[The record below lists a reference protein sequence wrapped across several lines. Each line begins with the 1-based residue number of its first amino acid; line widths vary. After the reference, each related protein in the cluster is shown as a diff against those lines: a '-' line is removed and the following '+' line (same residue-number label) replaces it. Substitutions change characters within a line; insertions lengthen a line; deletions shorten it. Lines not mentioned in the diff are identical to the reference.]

1 MLKYLF
7 CIIIGI
13 ILYILINSIEKFN
26 IGGLRAT
33 FEYNPNTQTWER
45 TIYATQTD
53 IDNELTR
60 ELEDTDYQTVLD
72 YNVDLAPA
80 PQDNTVFYIG
90 DTNDESGT
98 TMDAIYTQLGRLI
111 TEHNRQDEERVKNEG
126 GEANEIPLRN
136 SPVIGTCFT
145 EALPAYPFG
154 LYEPD
159 NPDTQDHP
167 EEGIPPECWIDFGY
181 YQELQPGTPE
191 LLFEKLVEVSRL
203 FDRPKGLCA
212 SIVSTEQ
219 RLALAL
225 AQQTNTYL
233 SDDLMEMVGRMV
245 GRQVQSDLSNP
256 NIRDLL
262 LPRFTRMYLEWQT
275 RFTRDMMDQFNRD
288 IQNAFTE
295 AEQGNNAY
303 LRELTTDLNF
313 ELDYDFTGINMV
325 VLRQEI
331 ESRLFGFR
339 LTDAHRNYVE
349 RMFIFELI
357 IDNLLRNL
365 SLRNIDIDFLKV
377 NIRYYLVE
385 SMLEMLDRTI
395 VELTLTEY
403 LNNIVLLALL
413 FVFNYLMYVT
423 NIVTDS
429 GNFELT
435 NINTPEMMLTPFYSS
450 FLNIF
455 KHNFANIPPQ
465 LQILFTYNINSNNIN
480 FELLDFINICIFLK
494 SKDLLKIENLLTLFF
509 NYSNEMSLDD
519 ILLNFGFTEVEMH
532 QMDMLNHIDITSD
545 NILLL
550 LLEVIQ
556 ILFGETG
563 LDFDR

>member
-7 CIIIGI
+7 YIIIGI
-13 ILYILINSIEKFN
+13 ILCILINSIEKFN

-60 ELEDTDYQTVLD
+60 ELEDTDYQTVLN
-72 YNVDLAPA
+72 YNVDLVPA

-98 TMDAIYTQLGRLI
+98 NMDAIYTQLGRLI
-111 TEHNRQDEERVKNEG
+111 TEHNRQDRERVKNEG
-126 GEANEIPLRN
+126 GESNEIPLTN
-136 SPVIGTCFT
+136 SPSYISSCFI
-145 EALPAYPFG
+145 EVLPAYPYG

-159 NPDTQDHP
+159 DPNTQDHP

-191 LLFEKLVEVSRL
+191 LLFEKIVEVNSL
-203 FDRPKGLCA
+203 FNRPSSFC
-212 SIVSTEQ
+212 SVSTEQ
-219 RLALAL
+219 RLAF
-225 AQQTNTYL
+225 AQIPNTYL
-233 SDDLMEMVGRMV
+233 SDDLMEMIGTMV
-245 GRQVQSDLSNP
+245 GRQVQPDLSNQ
-256 NIRDLL
+256 NIRDIL
-262 LPRFTRMYLEWQT
+262 LPRLTRMYLEWQT

-339 LTDAHRNYVE
+339 LTDAYRNYVE

-357 IDNLLRNL
+357 IDDLLTNL
-365 SLRNIDIDFLKV
+365 SLRNIDMDFLKV

-385 SMLEMLDRTI
+385 SMRQMFRI

-423 NIVTDS
+423 NIVNDS
-429 GNFELT
+429 GNFELR
-435 NINTPEMMLTPFYSS
+435 NIDTQDMMLTPFYSS
-450 FLNIF
+450 FLTIFKNIF
-455 KHNFANIPPQ
+455 NLYQ
-465 LQILFTYNINSNNIN
+465 LHQMYLTYNINSRNKT
-480 FELLDFINICIFLK
+480 INIMEFIEICYILK
-494 SKDLLKIENLLTLFF
+494 KKDLLNKEKLLTLFL
-509 NYSNEMSLDD
+509 NYATDINLYQ
-519 ILLNFGFTEVEMH
+519 ILLNLGLTEADI
-532 QMDMLNHIDITSD
+532 QSMLSTDELYDEITSED
-545 NILLL
+545 TISL

>member
-33 FEYNPNTQTWER
+33 FEYNPNTQTWDE

-219 RLALAL
+219 RLALA
-225 AQQTNTYL
+225 QQTNTYL

-256 NIRDLL
+256 NIIDLL

>member
-7 CIIIGI
+7 YIIIGI

-60 ELEDTDYQTVLD
+60 ELEDTDYQTVLN
-72 YNVDLAPA
+72 YNVDLVPA

-98 TMDAIYTQLGRLI
+98 NMDAIYTQLGRLI
-111 TEHNRQDEERVKNEG
+111 TEHNRQDEERVREG
-126 GEANEIPLRN
+126 SESNQIP
-136 SPVIGTCFT
+136 PYPAIGTCFINV
-145 EALPAYPFG
+145 LPAYPYG

-159 NPDTQDHP
+159 DPNTHDDP
-167 EEGIPPECWIDFGY
+167 EEGVPPEIPSTCWNILGY
-181 YQELQPGTPE
+181 YEELQPGTPE
-191 LLFEKLVEVSRL
+191 LLFEKLVEVSSL
-203 FDRPKGLCA
+203 FDRPKGYCA
-212 SIVSTEQ
+212 TIASEQ
-219 RLALAL
+219 RLAF

-233 SDDLMEMVGRMV
+233 SDDLIEMVGTMI
-245 GRQVQSDLSNP
+245 GRQVQPDLSNQ
-256 NIRDLL
+256 NIRDIL
-262 LPRFTRMYLEWQT
+262 LPRLTRMYLEWQT

-331 ESRLFGFR
+331 ESKLFGFR
-339 LTDAHRNYVE
+339 LTDAYRNYVE

-357 IDNLLRNL
+357 IDDLLRNL

-385 SMLEMLDRTI
+385 SMRQMLDRTR
-395 VELTLTEY
+395 VELTLTKY
-403 LNNIVLLALL
+403 LNNIVVLALL

-423 NIVTDS
+423 NIVYDS
-429 GNFELT
+429 GNYELR
-435 NINTPEMMLTPFYSS
+435 NIDTQEKMLTPFYSS
-450 FLNIF
+450 FLSIF
-455 KHNFANIPPQ
+455 KYDFVNIPQ
-465 LQILFTYNINSNNIN
+465 LRMDLTYNINSNNIN
-480 FELLDFINICIFLK
+480 ISLLDFINICTFLK
-494 SKDLLKIENLLTLFF
+494 RKDLFNKEILLTLFF
-509 NYSNEMSLDD
+509 NYGTGTNLNV
-519 ILLNFGFTEVEMH
+519 ILSQYFGFTDEEVNLVLETFLE
-532 QMDMLNHIDITSD
+532 DVTFDDIK
-545 NILLL
+545 LL
-550 LLEVIQ
+550 LLEIIQ

-563 LDFDR
+563 

>member
-7 CIIIGI
+7 YIIIGI

-33 FEYNPNTQTWER
+33 FEYNPNTQIWDK

-53 IDNELTR
+53 INSGLT
-60 ELEDTDYQTVLD
+60 EGIDYEFVDDYTV
-72 YNVDLAPA
+72 PA
-80 PQDNTVFYIG
+80 PEPLQGNTVFTIG
-90 DTNDESGT
+90 DEGNESGT
-98 TMDAIYTQLGRLI
+98 TMDTIYTQLGRLI
-111 TEHNRQDEERVKNEG
+111 TEHNRQDEERVKREG
-126 GEANEIPLRN
+126 GDANEIPLSN
-136 SPVIGTCFT
+136 SPHIGTCFIDV
-145 EALPAYPFG
+145 LPAYPYG
-154 LYEPD
+154 YGYESD
-159 NPDTQDHP
+159 DPDTQDDP
-167 EEGIPPECWIDFGY
+167 EEGIPPECWNILGY

-203 FDRPKGLCA
+203 FDRPKGYCA
-212 SIVSTEQ
+212 TIASEQ
-219 RLALAL
+219 RLEF

-233 SDDLMEMVGRMV
+233 SDDLMEMVGTMI
-245 GRQVQSDLSNP
+245 GRQVQPELGNP

-262 LPRFTRMYLEWQT
+262 LPRLTRMYLEWQT
-275 RFTRDMMDQFNRD
+275 RFTRDMMDQFNKD
-288 IQNAFTE
+288 IQNAFAE

-303 LRELTTDLNF
+303 LRV
-313 ELDYDFTGINMV
+313 LDNDFTGINMV

-357 IDNLLRNL
+357 IDDLLRNL

-377 NIRYYLVE
+377 NVRYYLVE
-385 SMLEMLDRTI
+385 FMLEMLDRTR
-395 VELTLTEY
+395 VELTLLEY

-435 NINTPEMMLTPFYSS
+435 NINTPEMMLTPFYSR

-455 KHNFANIPPQ
+455 KYDFNLYQ
-465 LQILFTYNINSNNIN
+465 LQWMLLTYNINSRNKT
-480 FELLDFINICIFLK
+480 INIMEFIDICYILK
-494 SKDLLKIENLLTLFF
+494 KKDLFNKEKLLTLFL
-509 NYSNEMSLDD
+509 NYITDINTYQ
-519 ILLNFGFTEVEMH
+519 ILLILGLTEADIQLVLGTDE
-532 QMDMLNHIDITSD
+532 LNDEITSD

-550 LLEVIQ
+550 LLEIIQ

-563 LDFDR
+563 LDIDR